1 MILFQSFRVYQ
12 AEAVNWMLRKEEEDN
27 EVKGGILADE
37 MGLGKTVEVLALIL
51 NRPRSVKLV
60 AIPEPIDETANESSS
75 NKKIKLEDETQ
86 EDVSNEVSVVNVLK
100 NIDNITNQV
109 VEPQATEPAK
119 EKKRKRTAKVLLT
132 NHYNTTLAQYSGL
145 NSLKARQSGN
155 QGPTFLCVCGKKEET
170 DSSPPIECTV
180 CHKKQHSSCVH
191 YDLEDPLRG
200 PYRCPRCWI
209 DIEPLKSGATLIITP
224 PSISNQWV
232 EEIRRHVKADHL
244 KVLLYKV
251 HNLLLYV

>member
-1 MILFQSFRVYQ
+1 MKPQSKITLTPGF
-12 AEAVNWMLRKEEEDN
+12 LHLIIKHPN
-27 EVKGGILADE
+27 EWVIQ
-37 MGLGKTVEVLALIL
+37 
-51 NRPRSVKLV
+51 
-60 AIPEPIDETANESSS
+60 
-75 NKKIKLEDETQ
+75 KIKLEDETQ
-86 EDVSNEVSVVNVLK
+86 EDVSNEVSVVNVLQ

-251 HNLLLYV
+251 HNFIVKHLKTNLILKFAYKFSGCQN